1 MQRNNC
7 AKKLCKNLIII
18 NYLMLEKEKTT
29 EMSKPMNREINSL
42 FEDWLLNPKEA
53 PDIEAKCWL
62 DMNDIESRGAIA
74 KALIA
79 LENHGGGYLVIGFSE
94 DASGVLSPD
103 PNRPTNLS
111 AFGTDE
117 INAIINKYAEPTFHV
132 HVTFQKNPDSGDEFP
147 VIRAPGT
154 SKVPVRSDSETPGGT
169 IKNKVYYIRRPG
181 PKSEAPLD
189 GLEWD
194 ALIRR
199 SVLNQRSE
207 IIDILRSFYGNEWD
221 ALMRRSVLN
230 QRSEIMDTLSSFIPA
245 AAPGNLKAIVDEREV
260 LNQFTRDSFA
270 RWTSIND
277 SLKDDHLAKIKLG
290 YFSFSCQVIGKSK
303 GLTTWEILS
312 SVEGLRRYTGW
323 PIFVALHRP
332 ESKPYL
338 IDGALEASL
347 VNIQRPSPAHADFWR
362 IHPDG
367 LFYLLRGY
375 QEDCLETLSGS
386 RTVRPP
392 GTGIDLTIP
401 TWRVAEFLLRSD
413 ELARSMFEDGFT
425 MLVRCEWTGLKER
438 ELFMFNPR
446 RMIFDGHRCKAP
458 SVTTE
463 QKLTQDVIEN
473 LLPEAVKRLVNP
485 LYEHFALFQ
494 PPNKFFEE
502 EITLMRTGQ
511 MG

>member
-1 MQRNNC
+1 
-7 AKKLCKNLIII
+7 
-18 NYLMLEKEKTT
+18 
-29 EMSKPMNREINSL
+29 MNREINSL
-42 FEDWLLNPKEA
+42 FEDWLISPMETL
-53 PDIEAKCWL
+53 DIEAKCWL
-62 DMNDIESRGAIA
+62 DMNDIESKGTIA

-94 DASGVLSPD
+94 DAAGVLSSD
-103 PNRPTNLS
+103 PNRPPNLT

-117 INAIINKYAEPTFHV
+117 INAIIKKYAEPAFHA

-147 VIRAPGT
+147 VIRSPGT
-154 SKVPVRSDSETPGGT
+154 SKVPVRSCSETPNGT
-169 IKNKVYYIRRPG
+169 LKNKVYYIRRPG
-181 PKSEAPLD
+181 PSSEAPLD
-189 GLEWD
+189 GSEWD

-207 IIDILRSFYGNEWD
+207 IIDILRSF
-221 ALMRRSVLN
+221 
-230 QRSEIMDTLSSFIPA
+230 IPA
-245 AAPGNLKAIVDEREV
+245 AAPGNLQAIVDEREV
-260 LNQFTRDSFA
+260 LNQFSRGSFA

-303 GLTTWEILS
+303 GLNIGKILS

-323 PIFVALHRP
+323 PIFVALHQL

-347 VNIQRPSPAHADFWR
+347 VNIQRPNPAHADFWR
-362 IHPDG
+362 IHPNG

-386 RTVRPP
+386 RNVRLP

-401 TWRVAEFLLRSD
+401 TWRVAEFLLRSE

-446 RMIFDGHRCKAP
+446 RMLFDGHRCKAP

-473 LLPEAVKRLVNP
+473 LLPEAVKRLTSP
-485 LYEHFALFQ
+485 LYEHFELFQ
-494 PPNKFFEE
+494 PPYIFYDE
-502 EITLMRTGQ
+502 EITLMKTGRI
-511 MG
+511 G